1 MVYLIQRARH
11 HGIRALFTSREFTTG
26 SSGSRSKTVLGASAG
41 GFRRIVGKEGVAGSA
56 AVDGYDNDD
65 DDGLLGT
72 KVKGKGVRYNVSAS
86 TQRRRR
92 SLDDGEAIALGQV
105 RRREDGG
112 VM

>member
-26 SSGSRSKTVLGASAG
+26 SSGSRSKTVLGASTG
-41 GFRRIVGKEGVAGSA
+41 GFRRIVGNEGVTGSA

-86 TQRRRR
+86 TQGRRR
-92 SLDDGEAIALGQV
+92 SLDECEVLALGQV

-112 VM
+112 VI